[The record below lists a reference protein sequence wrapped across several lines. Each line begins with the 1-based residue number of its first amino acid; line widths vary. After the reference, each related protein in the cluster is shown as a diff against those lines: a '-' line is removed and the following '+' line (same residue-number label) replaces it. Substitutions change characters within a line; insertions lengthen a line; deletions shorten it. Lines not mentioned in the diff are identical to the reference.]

1 MIRVML
7 CDPESGE
14 AHWGGEELIED
25 WSPDGTSWIWADFGG
40 EGAERESELFSRC
53 FALDPLAITDAQN
66 DRHPPKLEGFD
77 DCDEYFFLPLSL
89 LAWIYGMNFED
100 MPDLK
105 IKNAYFILLGVM
117 ATIAAGLLLLF
128 RRLKW
133 L

>member
-14 AHWGGEELIED
+14 THWGDEELIED
-25 WSPDGTSWIWADFGG
+25 WSPDGKSWIWADFDG

-53 FALDPLAITDAQN
+53 FALDPLVITDAQN
-66 DRHPPKLEGFD
+66 DRHPPKLVGFD
-77 DCDEYFFLPLSL
+77 DYFFPPLSL
-89 LAWIYGMNFED
+89 LAGIYGMTFED

>member
-1 MIRVML
+1 MQSAGKSV
-7 CDPESGE
+7 
-14 AHWGGEELIED
+14 
-25 WSPDGTSWIWADFGG
+25 
-40 EGAERESELFSRC
+40 SR
-53 FALDPLAITDAQN
+53 LN

-77 DCDEYFFLPLSL
+77 DHFFLPLSL
-89 LAWIYGMNFED
+89 LAGIYGMNFED

>member
-1 MIRVML
+1 MQSAGKPV
-7 CDPESGE
+7 
-14 AHWGGEELIED
+14 
-25 WSPDGTSWIWADFGG
+25 
-40 EGAERESELFSRC
+40 SR
-53 FALDPLAITDAQN
+53 LN
-66 DRHPPKLEGFD
+66 DRHPPKLVGFD
-77 DCDEYFFLPLSL
+77 DYFFPPLSL
-89 LAWIYGMNFED
+89 LAGIYGMTFED